1 MNDVWFKIFDVDILI
16 VSKSVK
22 EIWIQWYKT
31 GLVIYIN
38 SNTPLMLDFL
48 FIFSIISIMKNPGLI
63 CRIKVNATNIAYY
76 KDFNNE
82 NKYIN

>member
-1 MNDVWFKIFDVDILI
+1 
-16 VSKSVK
+16 
-22 EIWIQWYKT
+22 
-31 GLVIYIN
+31 
-38 SNTPLMLDFL
+38 
-48 FIFSIISIMKNPGLI
+48 MKNPGLI